1 MTRRRVAP
9 PLGGCLPPGE
19 GLLCHCSGI
28 ADYVEEWTTTDYASL
43 WARVPKYSVLSPAD
57 VLPLFAD
64 LPQYR
69 SPGLSFHYSNAG
81 YVLLALLI
89 EEVTGVAFVD
99 VVAERVLG
107 PVGMTESG
115 FFALDEVR
123 PRMSTGYLPPEATG
137 GMWRSNIFLLPAV
150 VGPDGGLFAS
160 AGDLSRFLTAYDDGT
175 LMPVAGR
182 DLMLTPQWPQ
192 DVPGI
197 WTGYGVHLY
206 DWAPGRRERRFGH
219 GGGDPGVEVLISRL
233 PELDANTVVLT
244 NVPGSAG
251 AIRDVLVAH
260 VLS

>member
-107 PVGMTESG
+107 PAGMTESG

-175 LMPVAGR
+175 LMPAAAR
-182 DLMLTPQWPQ
+182 DLMLTPGGGRTTSRGSGR
-192 DVPGI
+192 V
-197 WTGYGVHLY
+197 T
-206 DWAPGRRERRFGH
+206 ACTSTTGRRA
-219 GGGDPGVEVLISRL
+219 GGSGASGTAAVIPASRC
-233 PELDANTVVLT
+233 
-244 NVPGSAG
+244 
-251 AIRDVLVAH
+251 
-260 VLS
+260 